1 MTAITTEGPI
11 TPTNDETWPAFTA
24 DESLEGF
31 FARYPGY
38 RAHLTNIQR
47 AVRNGDVA
55 LTVLRDRQS
64 GVPVPVVVAIAPTA
78 KDEVTFFPLAKLF
91 AGNPYEE
98 LVGPFDEVARRGQEL
113 VQ

>member
-1 MTAITTEGPI
+1 MAKDGPI
-11 TPTNDETWPAFTA
+11 TPDDSEDWPAFTA
-24 DESLEGF
+24 EEPLDGF

-47 AVRNGDVA
+47 AVRNGDIA

-98 LVGPFDEVARRGQEL
+98 LVGPFEEV